1 MKVRNGT
8 ATVSVE
14 ASCKTKVGHWVF
26 PEKAV
31 WVLMIRKSGNLLK
44 CVIYFD
50 LRYKGRLDIYV
61 CRNFGCSSPFR
72 IAAAFLLYSCQKTV
86 ILTHNQV
93 PNHPA
98 IAIERT

>member
-72 IAAAFLLYSCQKTV
+72 IAAAFFALFVSENGNSYTQSGSKM
-86 ILTHNQV
+86 
-93 PNHPA
+93 
-98 IAIERT
+98 AIERT